1 MELKFIETNVALK
14 NLRLKLES
22 SIENF
27 KEKTPH
33 RKDII
38 ESMENSLE
46 HVELINTMYEW
57 LKTYYKTN
65 DIVQYLHIEEIEK
78 LKVENQKLE
87 DQLEKIKSNLEL

>member
-1 MELKFIETNVALK
+1 MELKFLETNVALK

-22 SIENF
+22 SIEDF

-46 HVELINTMYEW
+46 NVELINTMYEW

>member
-1 MELKFIETNVALK
+1 MELKFIETDVALK
-14 NLRLKLES
+14 NLRLKLEI
-22 SIENF
+22 SIEDF

-87 DQLEKIKSNLEL
+87 NQLEKIKSNLEL

>member
-22 SIENF
+22 SIEDF

-87 DQLEKIKSNLEL
+87 NQLEKIKSNLEL

>member
-14 NLRLKLES
+14 NLRLELES
-22 SIENF
+22 SLEDF

>member
-22 SIENF
+22 SIEDF

>member
-22 SIENF
+22 SIKDF
-27 KEKTPH
+27 QEKTPH

-38 ESMENSLE
+38 ESMSNSVEDL
-46 HVELINTMYEW
+46 ELINTMYEW

-65 DIVQYLHIEEIEK
+65 NIVQYLHIEEIEK

-87 DQLEKIKSNLEL
+87 NQLEKIKSNLEL

>member
-1 MELKFIETNVALK
+1 MELKFVETNVALK

-22 SIENF
+22 SIEDF

>member
-1 MELKFIETNVALK
+1 MELKLLKTDVAVK
-14 NLRLKLES
+14 TLRLKLES
-22 SIENF
+22 SLEDF

-46 HVELINTMYEW
+46 DIEQINTTYKW
-57 LKTYYKTN
+57 LKTYYTTN

-78 LKVENQKLE
+78 LKLENEKLS
-87 DQLEKIKSNLEL
+87 DQLEKIKANLEL